1 MANARFGNADRGG
14 RQMASPRPK
23 TRDAKDT
30 LCRNVLIYGHCRYED
45 QGCAF
50 NHEQHK
56 NSPNSN
62 DALGW
67 FAPHSTSWVYPAP
80 ACEHFL
86 RRGQQAEGG
95 CSMELYGLVEHQH
108 MIVPDLRQPWIFSA
122 EFMTDAEMEQEEGL
136 QEEQTEVSVPRAGF
150 ENLRFKPA
158 LLVTPR
164 GRHPTLR
171 QAATVPRRKRRQR
184 APVSSRASPDRP
196 PEPKATPGSGAVVP
210 SPAVKATLCQISSDD
225 ASAPAT
231 TSPTEV
237 AEALSVIAEK
247 VDADQLR
254 FRSISERLSSLEET
268 VDYLVSPN
276 KIAPPKI
283 LSRHRPATGYTNGQ
297 SANSSKKSFNV
308 DSPSFTPAQL
318 PGGKK
323 STFSTNATPFTPR
336 GAASTANPVLP
347 QDTGASLFKSGQFSD
362 FAPQNYDLNTGSAAN
377 GSTDTGAAPYYAAQ
391 SAYTTPLQP
400 LNYHLYNPIT
410 PSRESLQLFQ
420 RHVQEFFVPDNI
432 REELTRKSEAARQV
446 LPNNKVKPASGFF
459 GYISWVYKASSKKTG
474 NIYCLRR
481 IEGYRLTNEDAFL
494 KIIGAWKKICHPNV
508 VTLFEAFTTR
518 DFNDSSLVFA
528 HHYHPLSKTLAE
540 HHFPSNRYGRAPP
553 VQEKVLWSYLVQLA
567 SALKVIHN
575 AKLAARCIDVTK
587 VILTDKNRVRLSA
600 CAVLDV
606 LHFEAQRQVEDL
618 QQEDFFHLGKLIL
631 GIATNTLPRNIQ
643 DVWGS
648 LDQLGRIYSPDLKDR
663 ISWLLS
669 PTPQTPS
676 AAHNAQPKTAEQ
688 LLYDMAQHTA
698 DLLDVAFNA
707 NDQNT
712 VYLARE
718 LENGRLFRLAA
729 KLGTINER
737 PEFDGDPNWSE
748 TGERYTLKLFRDY
761 VFHQVDANGNPVV
774 DLGHIVTCLNKLDVG
789 VDEKVYLTS
798 RDNQTGFIVTY
809 KELKKQI
816 QTAFGDLL
824 KGSSSSKQQSGGRA
838 Y

>member
-62 DALGW
+62 DA
-67 FAPHSTSWVYPAP
+67 
-80 ACEHFL
+80 
-86 RRGQQAEGG
+86 QA
-95 CSMELYGLVEHQH
+95 
-108 MIVPDLRQPWIFSA
+108 
-122 EFMTDAEMEQEEGL
+122 
-136 QEEQTEVSVPRAGF
+136 
-150 ENLRFKPA
+150 
-158 LLVTPR
+158 
-164 GRHPTLR
+164 
-171 QAATVPRRKRRQR
+171 
-184 APVSSRASPDRP
+184 APVSSRASPGCRLE
-196 PEPKATPGSGAVVP
+196 PEATPGSGAVVP
-210 SPAVKATLCQISSDD
+210 SPGIKATLCQISSDD
-225 ASAPAT
+225 ASTPAT

-237 AEALSVIAEK
+237 AEALSVLAEK
-247 VDADQLR
+247 VEADQLR
-254 FRSISERLSSLEET
+254 FRSVSERLSSLEKT

-276 KIAPPKI
+276 ENAPPKM
-283 LSRHRPATGYTNGQ
+283 LSRNWSVTGYTNGQ
-297 SANSSKKSFNV
+297 YADSSKKSFNV

-377 GSTDTGAAPYYAAQ
+377 GSADSSSLGYDPFTMSNVGHTLPTTAYNPYAEDHANITAGAAPYYAAQ

-420 RHVQEFFVPDNI
+420 RHVQEFFVPDNV

-481 IEGYRLTNEDAFL
+481 IEG
-494 KIIGAWKKICHPNV
+494 AWKKICHPNV
-508 VTLFEAFTTR
+508 VTVFEAFTTR

-553 VQEKVLWSYLVQLA
+553 VQEKVLWSYLVQLS

-606 LHFEAQRQVEDL
+606 LHFETQRQVEDL

-648 LDQLGRIYSPDLKDR
+648 LDQVGRIYSQDLKDR

-676 AAHNAQPKTAEQ
+676 AALNAQPKTAEQ

-707 NDQNT
+707 NDENT
-712 VYLARE
+712 AYLARE

-761 VFHQVDANGNPVV
+761 VFHQVDANGNPVM
-774 DLGHIVTCLNKLDVG
+774 DLGHIVSCLNKLDVG

>member
-62 DALGW
+62 DA
-67 FAPHSTSWVYPAP
+67 
-80 ACEHFL
+80 
-86 RRGQQAEGG
+86 
-95 CSMELYGLVEHQH
+95 
-108 MIVPDLRQPWIFSA
+108 
-122 EFMTDAEMEQEEGL
+122 
-136 QEEQTEVSVPRAGF
+136 
-150 ENLRFKPA
+150 
-158 LLVTPR
+158 
-164 GRHPTLR
+164 
-171 QAATVPRRKRRQR
+171 
-184 APVSSRASPDRP
+184 PDRRL
-196 PEPKATPGSGAVVP
+196 EPKATPGSGAVLP
-210 SPAVKATLCQISSDD
+210 SPGIKATPCQIPSDD
-225 ASAPAT
+225 ASVPAT
-231 TSPTEV
+231 TSSTKV
-237 AEALSVIAEK
+237 AEALSVLAEK
-247 VDADQLR
+247 VEADQLR

-276 KIAPPKI
+276 ENAAPKK
-283 LSRHRPATGYTNGQ
+283 LLRNGSVRGYTNGQ

-336 GAASTANPVLP
+336 GAAGSKNPHDSSRWVALTYQIAANPVLP

-377 GSTDTGAAPYYAAQ
+377 GSTDSSSLGYDPFTMSNVGHTLPTTGYNPYAEDHTNIAAGPAPYYAAQ

-410 PSRESLQLFQ
+410 PSRESLQQFQ
-420 RHVQEFFVPDNI
+420 RHVQEFFVPDN
-432 REELTRKSEAARQV
+432 
-446 LPNNKVKPASGFF
+446 
-459 GYISWVYKASSKKTG
+459 
-474 NIYCLRR
+474 
-481 IEGYRLTNEDAFL
+481 
-494 KIIGAWKKICHPNV
+494 
-508 VTLFEAFTTR
+508 
-518 DFNDSSLVFA
+518 
-528 HHYHPLSKTLAE
+528 TLAE
-540 HHFPSNRYGRAPP
+540 HHFPSNRYGRPP
-553 VQEKVLWSYLVQLA
+553 HVQEKVLWSYLVQLA

-606 LHFEAQRQVEDL
+606 LHFETQRQVEDL

-631 GIATNTLPRNIQ
+631 GIATNTPPRNIQ

-648 LDQLGRIYSPDLKDR
+648 LDQLGRIYSQDLKDR

-669 PTPQTPS
+669 PTPQTPN
-676 AAHNAQPKTAEQ
+676 AALNARPKTAEQ

-707 NDQNT
+707 NDENT
-712 VYLARE
+712 AYLARE

-737 PEFDGDPNWSE
+737 PEFDGDPSWSE

>member
-1 MANARFGNADRGG
+1 MANARFGSADRGG
-14 RQMASPRPK
+14 RQMTSPRPK

-62 DALGW
+62 DA
-67 FAPHSTSWVYPAP
+67 
-80 ACEHFL
+80 
-86 RRGQQAEGG
+86 
-95 CSMELYGLVEHQH
+95 
-108 MIVPDLRQPWIFSA
+108 
-122 EFMTDAEMEQEEGL
+122 
-136 QEEQTEVSVPRAGF
+136 
-150 ENLRFKPA
+150 
-158 LLVTPR
+158 
-164 GRHPTLR
+164 HPTLR
-171 QAATVPRRKRRQR
+171 QAATVPRRRERRQR
-184 APVSSRASPDRP
+184 APVSSRASPDRRL
-196 PEPKATPGSGAVVP
+196 EPKATRGSGAEVP
-210 SPAVKATLCQISSDD
+210 APGINATLHQVSSDD

-237 AEALSVIAEK
+237 AEALSVPAEK
-247 VDADQLR
+247 VEADQP
-254 FRSISERLSSLEET
+254 RSRSMSERLSSLEET
-268 VDYLVSPN
+268 VDYLVS
-276 KIAPPKI
+276 A
-283 LSRHRPATGYTNGQ
+283 NG
-297 SANSSKKSFNV
+297 N
-308 DSPSFTPAQL
+308 TPA
-318 PGGKK
+318 KH
-323 STFSTNATPFTPR
+323 
-336 GAASTANPVLP
+336 VIP
-347 QDTGASLFKSGQFSD
+347 QDTGASLFKSTQFSD
-362 FAPQNYDLNTGSAAN
+362 FAPQNYDLNTASAAN
-377 GSTDTGAAPYYAAQ
+377 GSTDSSSLGYDPFTMSNVGHTLPTTGYNPYAEDHTNIAAGAAPYYAAQ

-420 RHVQEFFVPDNI
+420 RHVQDFFVPDN
-432 REELTRKSEAARQV
+432 
-446 LPNNKVKPASGFF
+446 LPSPSHYHTLVPIDNKVKPASGFF
-459 GYISWVYKASSKKTG
+459 GYITWVYKASSKKTG

-481 IEGYRLTNEDAFL
+481 IEGFRLTNEDAFL

-567 SALKVIHN
+567 SALKAIHN

-606 LHFEAQRQVEDL
+606 LHFETQRQVEDL
-618 QQEDFFHLGKLIL
+618 QQEDLFHLGKLIL

-648 LDQLGRIYSPDLKDR
+648 LDQLGRIYSKDLKDR

-676 AAHNAQPKTAEQ
+676 AALNAQPKTAEQ

-707 NDQNT
+707 HDENT
-712 VYLARE
+712 AYLARE

-824 KGSSSSKQQSGGRA
+824 KGSSSSKQQQPGGRA

>member
-62 DALGW
+62 DA
-67 FAPHSTSWVYPAP
+67 
-80 ACEHFL
+80 
-86 RRGQQAEGG
+86 
-95 CSMELYGLVEHQH
+95 
-108 MIVPDLRQPWIFSA
+108 
-122 EFMTDAEMEQEEGL
+122 
-136 QEEQTEVSVPRAGF
+136 
-150 ENLRFKPA
+150 
-158 LLVTPR
+158 
-164 GRHPTLR
+164 HPTPR
-171 QAATVPRRKRRQR
+171 QAA
-184 APVSSRASPDRP
+184 PVSFRASPGRRL
-196 PEPKATPGSGAVVP
+196 EPKATPGSGAVVP
-210 SPAVKATLCQISSDD
+210 SPGMKATPCQISSDD

-237 AEALSVIAEK
+237 AEALSVLAEK
-247 VDADQLR
+247 VEADQLR
-254 FRSISERLSSLEET
+254 FRSVSERLSSLEET

-276 KIAPPKI
+276 ENAPPKM
-283 LSRHRPATGYTNGQ
+283 LSRNGSVTGYTNGH

-347 QDTGASLFKSGQFSD
+347 QDTGASLFKSSQFSD

-377 GSTDTGAAPYYAAQ
+377 GSTDSSSLGYDPFTMSNVGHTLPTTGYNPYAEDHTNMAAGAAPYYAAQ

-420 RHVQEFFVPDNI
+420 RHVQEFFVPDNV

-446 LPNNKVKPASGFF
+446 LPNSQLPSPSHYHTLVPIDNKVKPASGFF

-481 IEGYRLTNEDAFL
+481 IE
-494 KIIGAWKKICHPNV
+494 
-508 VTLFEAFTTR
+508 
-518 DFNDSSLVFA
+518 
-528 HHYHPLSKTLAE
+528 E

-567 SALKVIHN
+567 SAVKVIHN

-606 LHFEAQRQVEDL
+606 LHFETQRQVEDL

-648 LDQLGRIYSPDLKDR
+648 LDQLGRIYSQDLKDR

-676 AAHNAQPKTAEQ
+676 ASLNAQPKTAEQ

-698 DLLDVAFNA
+698 DLLDIAFNA
-707 NDQNT
+707 NDENT
-712 VYLARE
+712 AYLARE